1 MTTEEAPEIVV
12 PSDEVPELISSF
24 INRGNLE

>member
-1 MTTEEAPEIVV
+1 MTTEEAPDMVIPAE
-12 PSDEVPELISSF
+12 EVPELISSF